1 MPIIAGADLTSVSTD
16 REPYPEGEYLVTI
29 KESEVKDGKSV
40 IIKSRIEEPTEFQ
53 GREYWDFINIRQNDG
68 KQNRI
73 GLENIK
79 RYLEAVFG
87 KGSPEAEASPPDT
100 DVLNGSQVKLLL
112 QIREYVPDSEKSKP
126 EAEQEKKRNNQTK
139 RVFPA

>member
-1 MPIIAGADLTSVSTD
+1 MPVIEGADLTSVSTD
-16 REPYPEGEYLVTI
+16 HEPYPGGEYLVTV
-29 KESEVKDGKSV
+29 KESEIQNGKSL
-40 IIKSRIEEPTEFQ
+40 IIKSRIEEPVEYQ
-53 GREYWDFINIRQNDG
+53 GREYWDFINLKQNDG

-73 GLENIK
+73 GLESTK

-100 DVLNGSQVKLLL
+100 DVLNGHQVKLLL
-112 QIREYVPDSEKSKP
+112 EVREYWPNNIP
-126 EAEQEKKRNNQTK
+126 EADRTPENKKKNNQTK

>member
-1 MPIIAGADLTSVSTD
+1 MPVIQNADLTSVSTE
-16 REPYPEGEYLVTI
+16 REPYPEGEYLITV
-29 KESEVKDGKSV
+29 KESELKDNKTV
-40 IIKSRIEEPTEFQ
+40 IIKSRIEEPAEFQ
-53 GREYWDFINIRQNDG
+53 GREYWDFINIVQNDG
-68 KQNRI
+68 KMNRI

-100 DVLNGSQVKLLL
+100 DVLNGHQVRALLT
-112 QIREYVPDSEKSKP
+112 IREYTPQGET
-126 EAEQEKKRNNQTK
+126 EARRNNQTK